1 MQSVIEQSYLSDPI
15 RSCVY
20 LDHYHFVVPN
30 IGHGSTFNSLLSN
43 GIAHMKRVTIFPV
56 LSTASAD
63 STQLPNGLA
72 CTSSPWDP
80 CLTSGFGSPLLA
92 IGQLQIVVAGAN
104 VLANQHRYSY
114 EHWMQEMQG
123 FGVNGGL
130 TDGVCSGLISK
141 QAWEMAPVYSVN
153 LERMLPAEAILPK
166 SISITGVN
174 SSAMSVDYVCIV
186 EYEQTGLKIDLLSGQ
201 KV

>member
-1 MQSVIEQSYLSDPI
+1 
-15 RSCVY
+15 
-20 LDHYHFVVPN
+20 
-30 IGHGSTFNSLLSN
+30 
-43 GIAHMKRVTIFPV
+43 
-56 LSTASAD
+56 
-63 STQLPNGLA
+63 
-72 CTSSPWDP
+72 
-80 CLTSGFGSPLLA
+80 
-92 IGQLQIVVAGAN
+92 
-104 VLANQHRYSY
+104 
-114 EHWMQEMQG
+114 MQEMQG

-174 SSAMSVDYVCIV
+174 SSSMSVDYVCVV
-186 EYEQTGLKIDLLSGQ
+186 EYEQTGLKIDVLSGA